1 MQFLD
6 EQNLAGQQLLRLV
19 SRANAIIAELLR
31 LSANVPPVFKLEDK
45 IAQKKYGEILM
56 DFSYDSKADYFQSR
70 IENNPVRLML
80 PLDSYCI
87 THQRPNSNFLKVWDV
102 GGSSPFHRRL
112 LTL

>member
-19 SRANAIIAELLR
+19 SRANAIVAELLR

-45 IAQKKYGEILM
+45 ATQKKYGEILM

-70 IENNPVRLML
+70 IENNPVRYSLA
-80 PLDSYCI
+80 
-87 THQRPNSNFLKVWDV
+87 
-102 GGSSPFHRRL
+102 SSLHFVSI
-112 LTL
+112 